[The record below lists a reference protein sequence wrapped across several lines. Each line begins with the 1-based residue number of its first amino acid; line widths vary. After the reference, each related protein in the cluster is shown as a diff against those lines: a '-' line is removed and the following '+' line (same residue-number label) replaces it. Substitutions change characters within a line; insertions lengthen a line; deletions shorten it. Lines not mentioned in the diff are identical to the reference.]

1 MLRIRIVA
9 MAATTGI
16 ALGVAAGAAAAQSA
30 GTDQAG
36 KPLPPLQL
44 IKQTSATTPAA
55 HTDSSGTVAKKTKI
69 KRVAG
74 KKHNGIAAQA
84 ADPPPDSAQ
93 SSASAD
99 AWLAASATPASSVPT
114 TAPADTAPAS
124 QPGNAPPDNIPA
136 NDAQT
141 AQTGKTP
148 SDDRALPSAVV
159 VGGQTVPVTAADQVN
174 EIDLAADNTPPI
186 TQPNTQ
192 PKESTEPRSDRTDVI
207 AAADTM
213 NQAAM
218 DQAAMAQA
226 AMAKAMPSRAAFVAP
241 EPADAG
247 QNASNQANDQN
258 TGAAQNDSAQNISAQ
273 DTSAVGSASWIA
285 QVLAALGGAIAAG
298 TVAWFLIG
306 AGPVGS
312 YG

>member
-9 MAATTGI
+9 MAATTAI

-36 KPLPPLQL
+36 KPLSPLQL

-55 HTDSSGTVAKKTKI
+55 HTDSSGTVARKTKI

-74 KKHNGIAAQA
+74 RKHNGIAAQG

-124 QPGNAPPDNIPA
+124 QPGDAPPDNIPA
-136 NDAQT
+136 NDAQK

-148 SDDRALPSAVV
+148 SDDRALPNAVV
-159 VGGQTVPVTAADQVN
+159 VGGQTVPVAAADQVN

-192 PKESTEPRSDRTDVI
+192 PKESMEPRSDRADVM
-207 AAADTM
+207 AAADAM
-213 NQAAM
+213 N
-218 DQAAMAQA
+218 QAAMAQA
-226 AMAKAMPSRAAFVAP
+226 AMAEAMPSRAAFVAP

-247 QNASNQANDQN
+247 QNASNQPANDQN
-258 TGAAQNDSAQNISAQ
+258 AGAAQNDSAQSTSAQ

-298 TVAWFLIG
+298 TVAWILIG
-306 AGPVGS
+306 AGPVRS